1 MTAKKNFETIVS
13 ECNFAAVMA
22 RDKEFIPEE
31 KIAKALDVF
40 WEKGYN
46 ATSMQDL
53 VEAMQINR
61 SSLYN
66 YFGDKHNLFLEC
78 LRTYGYLSAQDY
90 ESVLAHKDLTPLETL
105 EKIIDVYVMGTIC
118 DYKCCMGIK
127 SSFELAGDDNEV
139 RRIIK
144 QASDRTIGIFTDLLR
159 RAQEQGEISAD
170 KDPVVLAH
178 IIFNGFCG
186 WKQSYIQFEDADLVK
201 NMAAYTKKHLRS

>member
-1 MTAKKNFETIVS
+1 
-13 ECNFAAVMA
+13 MA

-40 WEKGYN
+40 WDKGYN

-66 YFGDKHNLFLEC
+66 SFGDKHNLFLEC
-78 LRTYGYLSAQDY
+78 LRTYGYLAAQDY
-90 ESVLAHKDLTPLETL
+90 ESVLRLKDLSPLETL
-105 EKIIDVYVMGTIC
+105 EKIIDVYVEGTIYDC
-118 DYKCCMGIK
+118 KCCMGMK
-127 SSFELAGDDNEV
+127 SSFELAGDDDEV

-144 QASDRTIGIFTDLLR
+144 QTSDRTIGIFTDLLK
-159 RAQEQGEISAD
+159 RAKEQGELAED
-170 KDPVVLAH
+170 KSPEVLAN

-186 WKQSYIQFEDADLVK
+186 WKQSYIQFKDATLIK
-201 NMAAYTKKHLRS
+201 EMAAYTKKHLRN

>member
-1 MTAKKNFETIVS
+1 
-13 ECNFAAVMA
+13 MA

-40 WEKGYN
+40 WDKGYN

-66 YFGDKHNLFLEC
+66 SFGDKHNLFLEC
-78 LRTYGYLSAQDY
+78 LRTYGYLVAQDY
-90 ESVLAHKDLTPLETL
+90 ESVLRLKDLSPLETL
-105 EKIIDVYVMGTIC
+105 EKIIDVYVEGTIYDC
-118 DYKCCMGIK
+118 KCCMGMK
-127 SSFELAGDDNEV
+127 SSFELAGDDDEV

-144 QASDRTIGIFTDLLR
+144 QTNDRTIGIFTDLLK
-159 RAQEQGEISAD
+159 RAKEQGEVSED
-170 KDPVVLAH
+170 KDPAVLAN

-186 WKQSYIQFEDADLVK
+186 WKQSYIQFKDANLIK
-201 NMAAYTKKHLRS
+201 EMAAYTKKHLRN

>member
-1 MTAKKNFETIVS
+1 
-13 ECNFAAVMA
+13 MA

-53 VEAMQINR
+53 VDAMQINR

-66 YFGDKHNLFLEC
+66 SFGDKHNLFLEC
-78 LRTYGYLSAQDY
+78 LRTYGYLAAQDY
-90 ESVLAHKDLTPLETL
+90 ESVLKLKDLTPLQTMER
-105 EKIIDVYVMGTIC
+105 IIDVYVTGTIYDC
-118 DYKCCMGIK
+118 KCCMGMK
-127 SSFELAGDDNEV
+127 SSFELAGDDEEV

-144 QASDRTIGIFTDLLR
+144 QTSDRTIGLFTDLLS
-159 RAQEQGEISAD
+159 RAKEQGEIAHD
-170 KDPVVLAH
+170 KNPSVLAH

-186 WKQSYIQFEDADLVK
+186 WKQSFIQFKDADLIK
-201 NMAAYTKKHLRS
+201 EMAAYTKKHLRN

>member
-1 MTAKKNFETIVS
+1 
-13 ECNFAAVMA
+13 MA
-22 RDKEFIPEE
+22 RDIEFIPEE

-66 YFGDKHNLFLEC
+66 SFGDKHNLFLEC
-78 LRTYGYLSAQDY
+78 LRTYGYLAVKDY
-90 ESVLAHKDLTPLETL
+90 ESVLSLKDLSPLETL
-105 EKIIDVYVMGTIC
+105 EKIIDVYVEGTIYDC
-118 DYKCCMGIK
+118 KCCMGMK
-127 SSFELAGDDNEV
+127 SSFELAGDDDEV

-144 QASDRTIGIFTDLLR
+144 QTSDRTIGIFTDLLK
-159 RAQEQGEISAD
+159 RAKEKGEIAED
-170 KDPVVLAH
+170 RDPGVLAH

-186 WKQSYIQFEDADLVK
+186 WKQSFIQFKDAMLVK
-201 NMAAYTKKHLRS
+201 KMAAYTKEHLRS

>member
-1 MTAKKNFETIVS
+1 
-13 ECNFAAVMA
+13 MA

-53 VEAMQINR
+53 VDAMQINR

-66 YFGDKHNLFLEC
+66 SFGDKHNLFLEC
-78 LRTYGYLSAQDY
+78 LRTYGYLAAKDY
-90 ESVLAHKDLTPLETL
+90 ESVLTLKELSPLETL
-105 EKIIDVYVMGTIC
+105 EKIIDVYVAGIIYDC
-118 DYKCCMGIK
+118 KCCMGMK
-127 SSFELAGDDNEV
+127 SSFELAGDDDEV

-159 RAQEQGEISAD
+159 RAQEQGEL
-170 KDPVVLAH
+170 KDGRDPAVLAH

-186 WKQSYIQFEDADLVK
+186 WKQSFIQFKDPALIK
-201 NMAAYTKKHLRS
+201 QMAAYTMQHLKS

>member
-1 MTAKKNFETIVS
+1 MYL
-13 ECNFAAVMA
+13 CPVMA

-66 YFGDKHNLFLEC
+66 SFGDKHNLFLEC
-78 LRTYGYLSAQDY
+78 LRTYGYLAAQDY
-90 ESVLAHKDLTPLETL
+90 ESVLSHKDLSPLETL
-105 EKIIDVYVMGTIC
+105 EKIIDVYVAGTIY
-118 DYKCCMGIK
+118 DGKCCMGMK
-127 SSFELAGDDNEV
+127 SSFELAGDDDEV

-144 QASDRTIGIFTDLLR
+144 QTNDRTIGIFTDLLK
-159 RAQEQGEISAD
+159 RAKEQGELSED
-170 KDPVVLAH
+170 KDPAVLAH

-186 WKQSYIQFEDADLVK
+186 WKQSYIQYKDVTLIK
-201 NMAAYTKKHLRS
+201 RMAAYTKKHLRS

>member
-1 MTAKKNFETIVS
+1 
-13 ECNFAAVMA
+13 MA

-40 WEKGYN
+40 WDKGYN

-66 YFGDKHNLFLEC
+66 SFGDKHNLFLEC
-78 LRTYGYLSAQDY
+78 LRTYGYLAAQDY
-90 ESVLAHKDLTPLETL
+90 ESVLRLKDLSPLETL
-105 EKIIDVYVMGTIC
+105 EKIIDVYVEGTIYDC
-118 DYKCCMGIK
+118 KCCMGMK
-127 SSFELAGDDNEV
+127 SSFELAGDDDEV

-144 QASDRTIGIFTDLLR
+144 QTSDRTIGIFTDLLK
-159 RAQEQGEISAD
+159 RAKEQGELAED
-170 KDPVVLAH
+170 KDPAVLAN

-186 WKQSYIQFEDADLVK
+186 WKQSFIQFKDASLIK
-201 NMAAYTKKHLRS
+201 KMAEYTKKHLRN

>member
-1 MTAKKNFETIVS
+1 
-13 ECNFAAVMA
+13 MA
-22 RDKEFIPEE
+22 RDKDFIPEE

-66 YFGDKHNLFLEC
+66 SFGDKHNLFLEC
-78 LRTYGYLSAQDY
+78 LRTYGYLAAKDY
-90 ESVLAHKDLTPLETL
+90 ESVLTLKELSPLETM
-105 EKIIDVYVMGTIC
+105 EKIIDVYVAGIVYDC
-118 DYKCCMGIK
+118 KCCMGMK
-127 SSFELAGDDNEV
+127 SSFELAGDDDEV
-139 RRIIK
+139 RRVIK
-144 QASDRTIGIFTDLLR
+144 TASDRTIGIFTDLLR
-159 RAQEQGEISAD
+159 RAKEQGELSDD

-186 WKQSYIQFEDADLVK
+186 WKQSYLQFKDAHLVK
-201 NMAAYTKKHLRS
+201 KMAGYTKLHLKSPF

>member
-1 MTAKKNFETIVS
+1 
-13 ECNFAAVMA
+13 MA
-22 RDKEFIPEE
+22 REKEFIPEE

-66 YFGDKHNLFLEC
+66 SFGDKHNLFLEC
-78 LRTYGYLSAQDY
+78 LRTYGYLAAKDY
-90 ESVLAHKDLTPLETL
+90 ESVLTLKDLSPLETM
-105 EKIIDVYVMGTIC
+105 EKIIDVFVSGTIYDC
-118 DYKCCMGIK
+118 KCCMGMK
-127 SSFELAGDDNEV
+127 SSFELAGDDDEV
-139 RRIIK
+139 RSVIK
-144 QASDRTIGIFTDLLR
+144 QASARTIGIFTDLLK
-159 RAQEQGEISAD
+159 RAKEQGELSDD

-186 WKQSYIQFEDADLVK
+186 WKQSYLQFKDVDLVK
-201 NMAAYTKKHLRS
+201 GMATYTKKHLRSSF

>member
-1 MTAKKNFETIVS
+1 
-13 ECNFAAVMA
+13 MA
-22 RDKEFIPEE
+22 RDIEFIPEE

-66 YFGDKHNLFLEC
+66 SFGDKHNLFLEC
-78 LRTYGYLSAQDY
+78 LRTYGYLAAQDY
-90 ESVLAHKDLTPLETL
+90 ESVLSLKDLTPLETL
-105 EKIIDVYVMGTIC
+105 EKIIDVYVAGTIYDC
-118 DYKCCMGIK
+118 KCCMGMK
-127 SSFELAGDDNEV
+127 SSFELAGGDDEV
-139 RRIIK
+139 RGVIK
-144 QASDRTIGIFTDLLR
+144 QMSDRTIGIFTDLLK
-159 RAQEQGEISAD
+159 RAKEKGEISED

-178 IIFNGFCG
+178 SIFNGFCG
-186 WKQSYIQFEDADLVK
+186 WKQSFIQFKDATLVK

>member
-1 MTAKKNFETIVS
+1 
-13 ECNFAAVMA
+13 MA

-53 VEAMQINR
+53 VDAMQINR

-66 YFGDKHNLFLEC
+66 SFGDKHNLFLEC
-78 LRTYGYLSAQDY
+78 LRTYGYLAAQDY
-90 ESVLAHKDLTPLETL
+90 ESVLKLKDLTPLETL
-105 EKIIDVYVMGTIC
+105 EKIIDVYVTGTIYDC
-118 DYKCCMGIK
+118 KCCMGMK
-127 SSFELAGDDNEV
+127 SSFELAGDDDDV

-144 QASDRTIGIFTDLLR
+144 QASDRTIGLFTDLLR
-159 RAQEQGEISAD
+159 RAKEQGEISQD
-170 KDPVVLAH
+170 KNPAVLAH

-186 WKQSYIQFEDADLVK
+186 WKQSYIQFKDADLIK
-201 NMAAYTKKHLRS
+201 EMADYTKRHLKN

>member
-1 MTAKKNFETIVS
+1 
-13 ECNFAAVMA
+13 MA

-40 WEKGYN
+40 WDKGYN

-66 YFGDKHNLFLEC
+66 SFGDKHNLFLEC
-78 LRTYGYLSAQDY
+78 LRTYGYLAAQDY
-90 ESVLAHKDLTPLETL
+90 ESVLRLKDLSPLETL
-105 EKIIDVYVMGTIC
+105 EKIIDVYVEGTIYDC
-118 DYKCCMGIK
+118 KCCMGMK
-127 SSFELAGDDNEV
+127 SSFELAGDDDEV

-144 QASDRTIGIFTDLLR
+144 QTSDRTIGIFTDLLK
-159 RAQEQGEISAD
+159 RAKEQGEVSED
-170 KDPVVLAH
+170 KDPAVLAN

-186 WKQSYIQFEDADLVK
+186 WKQSFIQFKDASLIK
-201 NMAAYTKKHLRS
+201 EMAAYTKKHLRN

>member
-1 MTAKKNFETIVS
+1 
-13 ECNFAAVMA
+13 MA

-53 VEAMQINR
+53 VDAMQINR

-66 YFGDKHNLFLEC
+66 SFGDKHNLFLEC
-78 LRTYGYLSAQDY
+78 LRTYGYLAAQDY
-90 ESVLAHKDLTPLETL
+90 ESVLKLKDLTPLQTL
-105 EKIIDVYVMGTIC
+105 EKIIDVYVAGTVYDC
-118 DYKCCMGIK
+118 KCCMGMK
-127 SSFELAGDDNEV
+127 SSFELAGDDEEV

-144 QASDRTIGIFTDLLR
+144 QTSDRTIGLFTDLLS
-159 RAQEQGEISAD
+159 RAKEQGEIAQD
-170 KDPVVLAH
+170 KNPAVLAH

-186 WKQSYIQFEDADLVK
+186 WKQSFIQFKDADLIK
-201 NMAAYTKKHLRS
+201 EMAAYTKKHLRN

>member
-1 MTAKKNFETIVS
+1 
-13 ECNFAAVMA
+13 MA
-22 RDKEFIPEE
+22 RDIEFIPEE

-66 YFGDKHNLFLEC
+66 SFGDKHNLFLEC
-78 LRTYGYLSAQDY
+78 LRTYGYLAVQDY
-90 ESVLAHKDLTPLETL
+90 ESVLSLKDLSPLETL
-105 EKIIDVYVMGTIC
+105 EKIIDVYVEGTIYDC
-118 DYKCCMGIK
+118 KCCMGMK
-127 SSFELAGDDNEV
+127 SSFELAGDDDEV

-144 QASDRTIGIFTDLLR
+144 QTSDRTIGIFTDLLK
-159 RAQEQGEISAD
+159 RAQEKGEISED
-170 KDPVVLAH
+170 KDPAVLAH

-186 WKQSYIQFEDADLVK
+186 WKQSFIQFKDAMLVK
-201 NMAAYTKKHLRS
+201 EMAEYTKAHLRS

>member
-1 MTAKKNFETIVS
+1 
-13 ECNFAAVMA
+13 MA

-53 VEAMQINR
+53 VDAMQINR

-66 YFGDKHNLFLEC
+66 SFGDKHNLFLEC
-78 LRTYGYLSAQDY
+78 LRTYGYLAAQDF
-90 ESVLAHKDLTPLETL
+90 ESVLKLKDLTPLETL
-105 EKIIDVYVMGTIC
+105 EKIIDVYVTGTIYDC
-118 DYKCCMGIK
+118 KCCMGIK
-127 SSFELAGDDNEV
+127 SSFELAGDDEDV

-144 QASDRTIGIFTDLLR
+144 QASDRTIGLFTDLLR
-159 RAQEQGEISAD
+159 RAKEQGEISQD
-170 KDPVVLAH
+170 KNPAVLAH

-186 WKQSYIQFEDADLVK
+186 WKQSYIQFKDADLIK
-201 NMAAYTKKHLRS
+201 EMADYTKRHLKN

>member
-1 MTAKKNFETIVS
+1 
-13 ECNFAAVMA
+13 MA

-53 VEAMQINR
+53 VDAMQINR

-66 YFGDKHNLFLEC
+66 SFGDKHNLFLEC
-78 LRTYGYLSAQDY
+78 LRTYGYLAAQDF
-90 ESVLAHKDLTPLETL
+90 ESVLKLKDLTPLETL
-105 EKIIDVYVMGTIC
+105 EKIIDVYVTGTIYDC
-118 DYKCCMGIK
+118 KCCMGMK
-127 SSFELAGDDNEV
+127 SSFELAGDDEDV

-144 QASDRTIGIFTDLLR
+144 QTNDRTIGIFTDLLK
-159 RAQEQGEISAD
+159 RAKEQGEIAED
-170 KDPVVLAH
+170 KNPAVLAH

-186 WKQSYIQFEDADLVK
+186 WKQSFIQFKDATLIK
-201 NMAAYTKKHLRS
+201 EMAAYTKKHLRN